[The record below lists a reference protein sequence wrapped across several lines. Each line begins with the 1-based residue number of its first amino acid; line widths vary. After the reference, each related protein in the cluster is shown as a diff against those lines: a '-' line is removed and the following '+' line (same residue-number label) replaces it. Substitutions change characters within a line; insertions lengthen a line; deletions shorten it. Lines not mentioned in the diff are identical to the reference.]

1 MLLLLE
7 ECMKTGN
14 AIEIS
19 HYMVIYAAAIWRGPA
34 RCGFLLFTLVFPIKL
49 IIMFKHQASYLLICS
64 ICRAVYL
71 CSFILN
77 FFFDIC
83 LQLAGLVVEY
93 HLGRCCLGL
102 GETGVGCSRLEVSY
116 GHSLMIYKV
125 LEGPTLA
132 CTSSR
137 MSSHHHSYLLLSFF
151 FMTFWAC
158 VFCQM
163 QCY

>member
-1 MLLLLE
+1 
-7 ECMKTGN
+7 
-14 AIEIS
+14 
-19 HYMVIYAAAIWRGPA
+19 
-34 RCGFLLFTLVFPIKL
+34 
-49 IIMFKHQASYLLICS
+49 MFKHQASYLLICS

-71 CSFILN
+71 CSYILN

-137 MSSHHHSYLLLSFF
+137 MSSHHHSYLLLSFLYDF
-151 FMTFWAC
+151 LGMCFLSNAVLLDTDTGVKYQSIGEYLTLGYV
-158 VFCQM
+158 VFRKM
-163 QCY
+163 